1 MLNEKA
7 KSQQT
12 ALWELVET
20 EVAYI
25 RTLKVIQDVINLLI
39 LLLIS
44 TYYYVHST
52 YSLHI
57 DIFYISS
64 STLGYIILHLQDSI
78 EKSMQNQSF
87 RVVHIFCK
95 HFSLSECLKNTAD
108 CCIFA

>member
-39 LLLIS
+39 LLHTYLVLIIMYILQTHYTL
-44 TYYYVHST
+44 TYFT
-52 YSLHI
+52 YL
-57 DIFYISS
+57 
-64 STLGYIILHLQDSI
+64 L
-78 EKSMQNQSF
+78 
-87 RVVHIFCK
+87 VHIE
-95 HFSLSECLKNTAD
+95 H
-108 CCIFA
+108 

>member
-39 LLLIS
+39 LLCIS
-44 TYYYVHST
+44 TDYYVHTT
-52 YSLHI
+52 YP
-57 DIFYISS
+57 F
-64 STLGYIILHLQDSI
+64 T
-78 EKSMQNQSF
+78 
-87 RVVHIFCK
+87 
-95 HFSLSECLKNTAD
+95 
-108 CCIFA
+108 

>member
-64 STLGYIILHLQDSI
+64 STHRTLGYIILHSQDSI
-78 EKSMQNQSF
+78 EKSLQHQSF

-95 HFSLSECLKNTAD
+95 HFSLSECLD
-108 CCIFA
+108 